1 MSTVKHTADFQ
12 IRQPIQR
19 LFPLF
24 SAEGEK
30 LWVPGWEY
38 ENVMGSTDLHEDYI
52 FLTKNHDHASTDAIW
67 LTKRYRPESHFV
79 QFYKVEP
86 KDKVGII
93 TVQCK
98 KIGDTQTQVEVSY
111 EYIGL
116 SRKSNE
122 FIEKFTSSEFKE
134 FISQWKSLLVNYFE
148 RHADKT
154 IQQTNR

>member
-12 IRQPIQR
+12 ISQPIDI

-30 LWVPGWEY
+30 LWVPGWDY
-38 ENVMGSTDLHEDYI
+38 ENIMGTSDLHEDYI

-67 LTKRYRPESHFV
+67 LVKKYKPESYFV

-86 KDKVGII
+86 EDKVGII
-93 TVQCK
+93 TVQCI
-98 KIGDTQTQVEVSY
+98 KINKSLTQIEVTY

-116 SRKSNE
+116 SKKGDE
-122 FIEKFTSSEFKE
+122 FIERFTSAEYKE
-134 FISQWKSLLVNYFE
+134 FIAEWKSLLVSYF
-148 RHADKT
+148 KSKC
-154 IQQTNR
+154 